1 MSAEPT
7 LTPAMIMGA
16 APLRALIR
24 MGGYAAVFGDDEAVA
39 LLRQITNEIDAELQ
53 KSSGVSLAEFMSGQ

>member
-1 MSAEPT
+1 
-7 LTPAMIMGA
+7 MIMGA

-39 LLRQITNEIDAELQ
+39 LFRQIMSDVDAEMNR
-53 KSSGVSLAEFMSGQ
+53 SSGVSLAEFLVGK